1 MLCDVVCI
9 YTWKERD
16 GQKIPARGPRDRVAP
31 GRETTEDK
39 NAGAEDK
46 NVGLCS
52 RMRTCQDILA
62 PPTHAS
68 AGITHLPVSIVD
80 EMKKLKKKNQGR
92 HANKEHI
99 LRALRSFGVLRVWL
113 DLVPPAWP

>member
-9 YTWKERD
+9 YTNMTWKERD

-46 NVGLCS
+46 NVGLCT

-68 AGITHLPVSIVD
+68 AGITHLPSII
-80 EMKKLKKKNQGR
+80 EKKRKKEKKN
-92 HANKEHI
+92 
-99 LRALRSFGVLRVWL
+99 
-113 DLVPPAWP
+113 

>member
-1 MLCDVVCI
+1 
-9 YTWKERD
+9 
-16 GQKIPARGPRDRVAP
+16 VAP

-68 AGITHLPVSIVD
+68 AGITHLPMSIS
-80 EMKKLKKKNQGR
+80 KKKK
-92 HANKEHI
+92 KEKEK
-99 LRALRSFGVLRVWL
+99 LMFY
-113 DLVPPAWP
+113 